1 MVHIVAVGCPSLCTS
16 TSSGSLRVITLVQWC
31 YSTCPADTKTFFLW
45 WAPHSVQPGGSGFT
59 TKDPETREHTLLFL
73 LFNFFTDGTKV
84 LREAF
89 IGKVH
94 LRNLRIV
101 RGIKTNKG
109 RNKKNRLLPS
119 SKNNKS
125 GKQRKPLRE
134 ILQCFYSAN
143 AGLLL
148 TGRSV
153 AREGE

>member
-1 MVHIVAVGCPSLCTS
+1 MVHIAAVGCPLLCTS

-119 SKNNKS
+119 SKITNQKNKENHCE
-125 GKQRKPLRE
+125 KYCL
-134 ILQCFYSAN
+134 CFYSAN

-148 TGRSV
+148 TGRNV